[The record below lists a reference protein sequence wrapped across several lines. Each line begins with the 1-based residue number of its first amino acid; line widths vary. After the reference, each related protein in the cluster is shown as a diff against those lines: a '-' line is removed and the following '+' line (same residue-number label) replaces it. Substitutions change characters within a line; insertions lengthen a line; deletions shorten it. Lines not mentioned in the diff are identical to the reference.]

1 MSPQEQ
7 LEHQDTTPGKRLLA
21 LARVRWSEKWQPDLG
36 RALITLVIALCGSIA
51 ILTWGMTKAHAFT
64 ASPVEA
70 QHCGVEGGCVLISK
84 TRLQQEITRYAQEAY
99 ENGVKVGM
107 NACRENS

>member
-64 ASPVEA
+64 ASPVE
-70 QHCGVEGGCVLISK
+70 V
-84 TRLQQEITRYAQEAY
+84 
-99 ENGVKVGM
+99 
-107 NACRENS
+107 